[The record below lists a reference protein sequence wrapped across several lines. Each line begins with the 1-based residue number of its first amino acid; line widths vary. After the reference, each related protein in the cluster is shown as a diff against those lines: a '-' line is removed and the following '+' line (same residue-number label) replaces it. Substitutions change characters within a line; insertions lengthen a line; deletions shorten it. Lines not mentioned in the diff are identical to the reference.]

1 VENAARREILFQE
14 VQRFR
19 QSWIWAM
26 MAVSVAVVVALLLAK
41 VLSLPGPQ
49 GADARVTSMI
59 ILGVLCI
66 AVAISAMIMR
76 IAALN
81 TEVRADGLYVKFFP
95 FHWSFQR
102 IPLENL
108 KGIAV
113 TTYRPILDYGGWG
126 IRYGIAGKAYNVSG
140 NRGVKLTFFKGR
152 SLLIGSQQPEELAE
166 ALEAFRSQTSSR

>member
-1 VENAARREILFQE
+1 
-14 VQRFR
+14 
-19 QSWIWAM
+19 
-26 MAVSVAVVVALLLAK
+26 
-41 VLSLPGPQ
+41 
-49 GADARVTSMI
+49 
-59 ILGVLCI
+59 
-66 AVAISAMIMR
+66 MIMR